1 MNVSEMALTL
11 YRVIRVGRTLTEL
24 KSLKLRRCIT
34 VCDRCIGIRIKQL
47 SNFQTIDF
55 KQNFEDKSKKIH
67 LNLIKTFIICRC
79 KML

>member
-24 KSLKLRRCIT
+24 KSLKLRRCIA
-34 VCDRCIGIRIKQL
+34 VCDRNCIGIRIKQL

-55 KQNFEDKSKKIH
+55 KQNFEDKSEKI
-67 LNLIKTFIICRC
+67 I
-79 KML
+79 